1 MNFERLKYGIQF
13 FSFCL
18 KNSSSDAQ
26 IAIRWKGWVILQLV
40 VPFFE
45 SNGTKKD
52 VSFRDNTSGV
62 ALTNRMNSIT
72 FELFPGLCKTLHML
86 FRPNNS
92 TGWAIF
98 SEHFN
103 RWQIVLWLVLD
114 RPGEK
119 ARGKFKRY
127 RICSIYR

>member
-1 MNFERLKYGIQF
+1 MNVHERQKFLERTIGAFEEEAYTY
-13 FSFCL
+13 SF
-18 KNSSSDAQ
+18 
-26 IAIRWKGWVILQLV
+26 ILVLV
-40 VPFFE
+40 LRDKSPGLLPIC
-45 SNGTKKD
+45 GT
-52 VSFRDNTSGV
+52 
-62 ALTNRMNSIT
+62 NSIT
-72 FELFPGLCKTLHML
+72 FELFPGLCKTLHMI